1 MEADTLSVFCHKE
14 DILCIIC
21 KLHFDQLIC
30 LRLPLSVQQAAEKH
44 ARELGFESFRWYDT
58 QNVITSHCG
67 PGSFAV
73 AFPGI
78 RK

>member
-1 MEADTLSVFCHKE
+1 METCALGLMDHMALQGDYDTSVIYFV
-14 DILCIIC
+14 
-21 KLHFDQLIC
+21 
-30 LRLPLSVQQAAEKH
+30 RSSGLPLSVQQAAEKH

-58 QNVITSHCG
+58 QDVITSHCG